1 MRKLTTLI
9 FLLVFEISTFGQTE
23 IEAIKKANDLIANK
37 KYESAFKLLDNFDPK
52 NDKPEIV
59 LLKVDIVLK
68 YFVSSIMHQMFAL
81 KDIEK
86 NEEIMDYRGKEGSV
100 SMQMFQVDSILKRL
114 IKNNPNNCKLY
125 RGLGEY
131 YFEVHLK
138 YEGRWLKDD
147 NELFKYM
154 FTDFQKAIDGNCADY
169 LSYYV
174 LGYIKLVQEKYKES
188 IPYLLKSIEL
198 KNDNASSHYNIACA
212 YLYIEDR
219 ENALKYA
226 KNSLDLYTDQVYK
239 SDAARMIGQIY
250 TELKDD
256 KNALINY
263 ELANKIDSG
272 NYYNLKPLLYIYV
285 KTNNIKEKETTKLF
299 FKIAP
304 DNPTIY
310 EDLGNI
316 YYNTEKLNELTTFYK
331 EQLKEIKDNPKVE
344 GNLNFYLG
352 QIFIDSDKKLSK
364 EYLLNAKKIFS
375 KIYDKDH
382 QVFKTIDEGLK
393 QLDK

>member
-1 MRKLTTLI
+1 
-9 FLLVFEISTFGQTE
+9 
-23 IEAIKKANDLIANK
+23 
-37 KYESAFKLLDNFDPK
+37 
-52 NDKPEIV
+52 
-59 LLKVDIVLK
+59 
-68 YFVSSIMHQMFAL
+68 
-81 KDIEK
+81 
-86 NEEIMDYRGKEGSV
+86 
-100 SMQMFQVDSILKRL
+100 
-114 IKNNPNNCKLY
+114 
-125 RGLGEY
+125 
-131 YFEVHLK
+131 
-138 YEGRWLKDD
+138 
-147 NELFKYM
+147 
-154 FTDFQKAIDGNCADY
+154 
-169 LSYYV
+169 